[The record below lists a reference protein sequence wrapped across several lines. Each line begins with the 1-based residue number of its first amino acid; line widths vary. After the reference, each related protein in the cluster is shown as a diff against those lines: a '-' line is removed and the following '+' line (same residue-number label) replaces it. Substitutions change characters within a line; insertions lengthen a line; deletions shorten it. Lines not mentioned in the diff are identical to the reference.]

1 MSPQLGRDY
10 HNLVVFSSLSKRSNV
25 PGLRSG
31 FVAGVLNYLRS
42 FCSIAPITA
51 AP

>member
-1 MSPQLGRDY
+1 M
-10 HNLVVFSSLSKRSNV
+10 FTSLSKRSNV

-31 FVAGVLNYLRS
+31 FVAGDAALLKS
-42 FCSIAPITA
+42 FCSTAPITA